1 MLDPGVDFFSMIYL
15 KRKKHFAFIFPR
27 NSSSCTGHYVV
38 RLRPDQVLSS
48 ARFRDLR

>member
-1 MLDPGVDFFSMIYL
+1 MLNPGVDLFE
-15 KRKKHFAFIFPR
+15 KKKKYFVFIFPS